1 MSESGPIEL
10 SNPNIEERKNVYVYF
25 EHSKN
30 CYWFPNNR
38 GGWIQLRRQDLV
50 RHLQK
55 LGFSKH
61 SQGGSPLNE
70 IDELI
75 MHLQKQHDIEFAG
88 PLAGHK
94 SASYEY
100 DGKRILVTDSPRF
113 VKPKSGDWPTI
124 KKFLVGLLRE
134 IQLQYFFGWLKIA
147 LESLYSQKFRPGQ
160 ALALVGPRDSGKSLL
175 QLLITEIM
183 GGRAASPYQYMTK
196 GTSFNLDLFGAEHL
210 MIADEVPTTHPQAR
224 RNFGNMIKQITAN
237 EIHRCHPKYSNAF
250 SSKPFWRLTIS
261 LNEEPEDLQVLPPI
275 DDSIVDKITLF
286 KVEKKMMPMRT
297 ETNEEREAFWEK
309 LGSELPAFVYFIM
322 NWEISNELK
331 SNRYGITHYH
341 HPEVLSELT
350 KLEPYEVLLQLI
362 DSTIFKYSIIPKWEV
377 SAENIKKTLIEKGA
391 LTYQE
396 ANKLF
401 YYPSACGHYLGKL
414 QKKYP
419 NRVTC
424 KKTKGY
430 TKWVIHAPI
439 EGVEG

>member
-1 MSESGPIEL
+1 MSESGPVES
-10 SNPNIEERKNVYVYF
+10 SNSNIEERKNVCVYF
-25 EHSKN
+25 EHFKN

-75 MHLQKQHDIEFAG
+75 MHLQKEHDIEFAG

-100 DGKRILVTDSPRF
+100 DGKRILVTYSPRF

-124 KKFLVGLLRE
+124 KKFLLGLLRE

-175 QLLITEIM
+175 QLLITEIL

-224 RNFGNMIKQITAN
+224 KKFGNMIKQITAN
-237 EIHRCHPKYSNAF
+237 EIQRCHPKYSNAF

-261 LNEEPEDLQVLPPI
+261 LNEEPEDLLVLPPI

-286 KVEKKMMPMRT
+286 KVEKKMMPMGT

-309 LGSELPAFVYFIM
+309 LVNELPAFVYYII
-322 NWEISNELK
+322 NWEIPNELK

-350 KLEPYEVLLQLI
+350 NLEPHERLLDII
-362 DSTIFKYSIIPKWEV
+362 DAGLFTDGNRKQWQS
-377 SAENIKKTLIEKGA
+377 SAEGLQTYLIQNQIISF
-391 LTYQE
+391 QE

-401 YYPSACGHYLGKL
+401 HYDSACGQYLSKL
-414 QKKYP
+414 AKAHPERVEKKSI
-419 NRVTC
+419 
-424 KKTKGY
+424 KGY
-430 TKWVIHAPI
+430 TKWVIFAPN
-439 EGVEG
+439 ERVEG